1 MHLQDHAAA
10 EVLLAETAPDADH
23 GDLNNVCGCTLY
35 RGIDGAP
42 LGVTADDGVARPDV
56 GQEEAAAEERLHVT
70 LLRGRLDRCVHVSLD
85 AWVGGEVAVDQLAG
99 FGAGDGE
106 ALGQAKGGD
115 AVDDAKVGRL
125 GAAAHVGGDLLGGD
139 AEDLGGRG
147 GVDVGTVAE
156 GVGHVFVA
164 AEMGHDAQLDLRIV
178 GRKEDGFGVVSGEGF
193 ADLAAQLL
201 AHGDVLQVG
210 V

>member
-1 MHLQDHAAA
+1 M
-10 EVLLAETAPDADH
+10 
-23 GDLNNVCGCTLY
+23 
-35 RGIDGAP
+35 
-42 LGVTADDGVARPDV
+42 
-56 GQEEAAAEERLHVT
+56 
-70 LLRGRLDRCVHVSLD
+70 DRCVHVGFD
-85 AWVGGEVAVDQLAG
+85 ARIGGEVAVDQLAG

-125 GAAAHVGGDLLGGD
+125 GTAAHVGGDLLGGD
-139 AEDLGGRG
+139 AEDLGGCG

-164 AEMGHDAQLDLRIV
+164 TEVGHDAQFDLRIV
-178 GRKEDGFGVVSGEGF
+178 GRKEDGFGIVGGEGF
-193 ADLAAQLL
+193 ADLAAQFL
-201 AHGDVLQVG
+201 AHGDVLQVR